1 MKLFWI
7 TKTEEKIDKEKQQI
21 IHTFYRDTQVI

>member
-7 TKTEEKIDKEKQQI
+7 TT
-21 IHTFYRDTQVI
+21 

>member
-7 TKTEEKIDKEKQQI
+7 EWI
-21 IHTFYRDTQVI
+21 IHYSY